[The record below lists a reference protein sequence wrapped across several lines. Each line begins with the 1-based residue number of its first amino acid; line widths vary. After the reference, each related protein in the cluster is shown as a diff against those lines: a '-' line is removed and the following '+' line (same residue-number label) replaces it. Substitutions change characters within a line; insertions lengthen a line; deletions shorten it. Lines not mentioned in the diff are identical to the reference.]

1 MVRIVRRGM
10 AQTTDIAH
18 CAFFK
23 IFDSAIFFKLY
34 RLMEKLFKTLRT
46 ANVGI
51 ENVLTFLN
59 FTGIENGLASAVDL
73 CAAWTN

>member
-1 MVRIVRRGM
+1 
-10 AQTTDIAH
+10 
-18 CAFFK
+18 
-23 IFDSAIFFKLY
+23 
-34 RLMEKLFKTLRT
+34 MEQLFKTLRT
-46 ANVGI
+46 AIENVGI